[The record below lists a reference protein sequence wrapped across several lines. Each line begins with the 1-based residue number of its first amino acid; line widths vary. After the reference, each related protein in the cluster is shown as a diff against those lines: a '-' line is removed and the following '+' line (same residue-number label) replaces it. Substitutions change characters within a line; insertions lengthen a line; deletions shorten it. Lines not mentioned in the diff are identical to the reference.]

1 MSDQILNEMKEIKF
15 QSNQL
20 GISVP
25 ERNEKKETNEQISSS
40 GNQFNKSSK
49 IMMGIAI
56 GVIIAAV
63 IVVIVVV
70 VVVKKDNDKDQ
81 NNNSRNTNSSDDY
94 YISNEICDA
103 NNICYRLVNPS
114 VEHYIFTLSENVART
129 HVKYKN
135 RYGIEIAGDLYTPK
149 NLDTS
154 LTYRAIIVGPPYGG
168 VKEQGPGVYCNQL
181 AQRNFVC
188 LGFDPSFNGESSGE
202 FRHVSSSDIFAED
215 FSAGVDYLGSLRF
228 VDRDNIGGI
237 GICGSGGFLIGA
249 AAIDKRIKAVVTSAM
264 YDIPGFGNDAD
275 DSTWQSTIDNLAKQ
289 RWKDVDN
296 GYPLYISSFW
306 ADREYKRGQIPA
318 LKEDATLDNYEEW
331 YTFYVTERGH
341 HPRATGGFTETSPF
355 SINNFPVTYHIDK
368 ISPRPILFITGDI
381 AHSKSFSETA
391 YNKAKQPKELYVVQ
405 GNCMHIDLYDDT
417 SKIPFDKIQ
426 SFFDNNLK

>member
-1 MSDQILNEMKEIKF
+1 MINQELNEKKEVNT
-15 QSNQL
+15 QDNQL
-20 GISVP
+20 GIQTQ
-25 ERNEKKETNEQISSS
+25 ERNENNGSEPKNNHS
-40 GNQFNKSSK
+40 GIKINMNSK
-49 IMMGIAI
+49 VIMGIII
-56 GVIIAAV
+56 GVLILAIIM
-63 IVVIVVV
+63 IIIVV
-70 VVVKKDNDKDQ
+70 VVVKKDNDKDE

-114 VEHYIFTLSENVART
+114 VEHYIFTLSENVERT
-129 HVKYKN
+129 HVRYKN

-154 LTYRAIIVGPPYGG
+154 STYRAIIVGPPYGG

-228 VDRDNIGGI
+228 VDRNNIGGI

-249 AAIDKRIKAVVTSAM
+249 AAIDKRIKAIITSAM
-264 YDIPGFGNDAD
+264 YDIPGFGNGAD

-306 ADREYKRGQIPA
+306 ADREYNNGQIPA
-318 LKEDATLDNYEEW
+318 LKEDAVLDNYEEW
-331 YTFYVTERGH
+331 YTFYVTKRGH
-341 HPRATGGFTETSPF
+341 HPRATGGFTETSSF

-381 AHSKSFSETA
+381 AHSKPFSETA
-391 YNKAKQPKELYVVQ
+391 YSKAKEPKELYVVQ
-405 GNCMHIDLYDDT
+405 ANCMHIDLYDDI
-417 SKIPFDKIQ
+417 SKSPFDKIQ